1 MKNTTQIKEILGKL
15 SKDQKAIEKATLE
28 LQALINAY
36 SDTRAHPGIF
46 NAKGN
51 LVAKWCS
58 KHKQYE
64 LATTFPKNT
73 RSKDGLY
80 SHCRYA
86 EKRAK
91 SYAARIT
98 KLKDAYFNAS
108 DKERK
113 NIIKTIDQL
122 QLVKNDYNFKDDV
135 PDEIY
140 QAQVEFEKQYK
151 EQII

>member
-1 MKNTTQIKEILGKL
+1 MKNTTQIQEILGKL

-28 LQALINAY
+28 IQALISAY
-36 SDTRAHPGIF
+36 SDTRAHPGILD
-46 NAKGN
+46 AKGN

-64 LATTFPKNT
+64 LATTFPRNT

-86 EKRAK
+86 ERRAK
-91 SYAARIT
+91 NYASRIT

-113 NIIKTIDQL
+113 SIINEIDQL
-122 QLVKNDYNFKDDV
+122 QLVKNDYDFKEDV
-135 PDEIY
+135 PNEVY
-140 QAQVEFEKQYK
+140 KAQVEFEKQYK
-151 EQII
+151 EQIA